1 VDGEVYHLGVP
12 DTIRMLPVTVSAG
25 WRFVHERVT
34 PCVGAGAGR
43 ITYRERTPFTD
54 DAENVDSRFAS
65 YHVLG
70 GVEFRNEWVATAFEV
85 QYTRAPGALG
95 LSGASAAFNESNLG
109 GISGR
114 IKVLVGR

>member
-1 VDGEVYHLGVP
+1 
-12 DTIRMLPVTVSAG
+12 VT
-25 WRFVHERVT
+25 
-34 PCVGAGAGR
+34 
-43 ITYRERTPFTD
+43 
-54 DAENVDSRFAS
+54 SR
-65 YHVLG
+65 
-70 GVEFRNEWVATAFEV
+70 VATAFEV